1 MICDEKKEKGILAA
15 VLWLLALVIF
25 LPLYFVVINSF
36 KTKQESSLLEIGLPK
51 VWNIIENYTDMF
63 RQAKV
68 GTAFVNSIIVSV
80 SSVALIIL
88 CASLMGFVLQRRK
101 TKFTGVL
108 KVFVIMGIILPVQII
123 PTFFITQKLQM
134 EKILAYI
141 LIMTATSL
149 PYSVFLYMG
158 YFRSISRELDEAA
171 CIDGTGALYTFFKI
185 IFPLAKPIT
194 VTVLILNFMSVW
206 NEFGVALYYLNDH
219 EHFTL
224 PLTIYSFFGRYS
236 SEWNLVFS
244 NVIVCTLPVL
254 VLYLILQK
262 HIIDGMTAGAVKS

>member
-1 MICDEKKEKGILAA
+1 MAA

-36 KTKQESSLLEIGLPK
+36 KTKQESSLLE
-51 VWNIIENYTDMF
+51 IENYTDMF

-88 CASLMGFVLQRRK
+88 CASLIGLVLQRRK

-134 EKILAYI
+134 EKFWHI
-141 LIMTATSL
+141 
-149 PYSVFLYMG
+149 FL
-158 YFRSISRELDEAA
+158 S
-171 CIDGTGALYTFFKI
+171 
-185 IFPLAKPIT
+185 
-194 VTVLILNFMSVW
+194 
-206 NEFGVALYYLNDH
+206 
-219 EHFTL
+219 
-224 PLTIYSFFGRYS
+224 
-236 SEWNLVFS
+236 
-244 NVIVCTLPVL
+244 
-254 VLYLILQK
+254 
-262 HIIDGMTAGAVKS
+262 

>member
-1 MICDEKKEKGILAA
+1 MAA

-88 CASLMGFVLQRRK
+88 CASLIGFVLQRRK

-123 PTFFITQKLQM
+123 PTFFITQKLQI

-185 IFPLAKPIT
+185 IFLLAKPIT

>member
-1 MICDEKKEKGILAA
+1 MIKKEKGSLAA
-15 VLWLLALVIF
+15 VLWLLTLVIF

-51 VWNIIENYTDMF
+51 VWNIIENYTVMF